1 MSLSR
6 KRSALYARIPGGAD
20 GRRMLWIAL
29 INKAGTGLWMGA
41 AALYFTL
48 VTGLSV
54 AEVGVLLGVS
64 GAVGIA
70 GAPLAGHL
78 ADRFPVTRII
88 IGAQLQQAIALLAL
102 LTTDDFTLLLL
113 YSAVNSLADRGAN
126 VLTKLYAARI
136 AGPERTKYQAVQR
149 SVSNAGWALGGLAGA
164 LAIAVGTAHAY
175 QALLIGNVVSFLVA
189 AALTLRCAE
198 PPSPSRL
205 VTESVPTGSGPGTAP
220 TPVTPT
226 PVTPASNPWRDRP
239 YLLFTVT
246 EAALFLDDAV
256 LQVGIPLWIV
266 HATDAP
272 HGLAP
277 LLMVL
282 NCVLVV
288 CCQVPLSRFGSTP
301 DRARALLVPLAAC
314 FVVGCAALTVSAL
327 GGVWLAVAALT
338 VAAIALTF
346 AEILHAIA
354 SWELSIALAPDDAQ
368 GAYLGVHGLSSSAQR
383 SGGPLLVTAVIA
395 AGPLA
400 WPVLG
405 AGVIVTVAAQS
416 RLVRKRLSGRGPAT
430 DRVAVGDPAVDDP
443 VVGDPPTP
451 RAT

>member
-6 KRSALYARIPGGAD
+6 QRSALYARIPGGVD

-78 ADRFPVTRII
+78 ADRFPVTRIL
-88 IGAQLQQAIALLAL
+88 IGAQLQQAVALLAL
-102 LTTDDFTLLLL
+102 LTTDDFALLLL

-126 VLTKLYAARI
+126 VLTKLYAARV
-136 AGPERTKYQAVQR
+136 AGPDRTTYQAVQR
-149 SVSNAGWALGGLAGA
+149 TVSNAGWAIGGLAGA
-164 LAIAVGTAHAY
+164 LALAVGTTHAY
-175 QALLIGNVVSFLVA
+175 QALLLGNVVSFLAA

-198 PPSPSRL
+198 PPSPSR
-205 VTESVPTGSGPGTAP
+205 VVAASTAARGPQAAP
-220 TPVTPT
+220 GASP
-226 PVTPASNPWRDRP
+226 SNPWRDRS

-288 CCQVPLSRFGSTP
+288 CCQVPLSRFGRTP
-301 DRARALLVPLAAC
+301 QRARALLVPLAAC
-314 FVVGCAALTVSAL
+314 FVVGCAALTASTL
-327 GGVWLAVAALT
+327 GGTGMAVAALT

-354 SWELSIALAPDDAQ
+354 SWELSIALAPADAQ

-395 AGPLA
+395 AGPVA

-416 RLVRKRLSGRGPAT
+416 RLVRRRLDRQSAARGDVAAGDSALP
-430 DRVAVGDPAVDDP
+430 RV
-443 VVGDPPTP
+443 T
-451 RAT
+451 

>member
-6 KRSALYARIPGGAD
+6 RRSALYARIPGGAD

-54 AEVGVLLGVS
+54 AEVGLLLGVS

-88 IGAQLQQAIALLAL
+88 IGAQLQQAVALLAL
-102 LTTDDFTLLLL
+102 LTTDNFALLLL

-136 AGPERTKYQAVQR
+136 AGPERTTYQAVQR
-149 SVSNAGWALGGLAGA
+149 TVSNAGWALGGLAGA
-164 LAIAVGTAHAY
+164 LALAVGTTHAY

-205 VTESVPTGSGPGTAP
+205 VADSSATAP
-220 TPVTPT
+220 AVPP
-226 PVTPASNPWRDRP
+226 SNPWRDRS

-301 DRARALLVPLAAC
+301 ERARALLVPLAAC
-314 FVVGCAALTVSAL
+314 FVVGCAALTASTL
-327 GGVWLAVAALT
+327 GGTWLAVAALT
-338 VAAIALTF
+338 LAAVALTF

-416 RLVRKRLSGRGPAT
+416 RLVRKRLIRQSPAT
-430 DRVAVGDPAVDDP
+430 DRAATDQAAAGDPVA
-443 VVGDPPTP
+443 GDTP
-451 RAT
+451 APRTT

>member
-1 MSLSR
+1 
-6 KRSALYARIPGGAD
+6 
-20 GRRMLWIAL
+20 MLWIAL
-29 INKAGTGLWMGA
+29 INKMGTGLWMGA

-48 VTGLSV
+48 VAGLSV
-54 AEVGVLLGVS
+54 AEVGMLLGVS

-78 ADRFPVTRII
+78 ADRFPVTRIL
-88 IGAQLQQAIALLAL
+88 IGAQLQQAVALLAL
-102 LTTDDFTLLLL
+102 LTTDDFALLLL

-136 AGPERTKYQAVQR
+136 AGRDRTRYQAVQR
-149 SVSNAGWALGGLAGA
+149 TVSNAGWAVGGLAGA
-164 LAIAVGTAHAY
+164 CALAVGTTHAY
-175 QALLIGNVVSFLVA
+175 QALLLGNVVSFLAA

-198 PPSPSRL
+198 PPSPSR
-205 VTESVPTGSGPGTAP
+205 VVSGSPTATPGSITATPGSPAAAPGSTTDASGATTAP
-220 TPVTPT
+220 G
-226 PVTPASNPWRDRP
+226 PASNPWRDRSF
-239 YLLFTVT
+239 LLFTVT

-288 CCQVPLSRFGSTP
+288 GCQVPLSRFGSTP
-301 DRARALLVPLAAC
+301 ERARALLVPLAVC

-327 GGVWLAVAALT
+327 GGTGVAVAALT
-338 VAAIALTF
+338 AAAIALTF

-354 SWELSIALAPDDAQ
+354 SWELSIALAPGDAQ

-383 SGGPLLVTAVIA
+383 SGGPLLVTTVIA

-416 RLVRKRLSGRGPAT
+416 RLVRRRLERQRAEVSRASDGR
-430 DRVAVGDPAVDDP
+430 AVGVHPA
-443 VVGDPPTP
+443 G
-451 RAT
+451 

>member
-6 KRSALYARIPGGAD
+6 RRAALYARIPGGLD

-54 AEVGVLLGVS
+54 AEVGVLMGAS

-78 ADRFPVTRII
+78 ADRFPVTRVI
-88 IGAQLQQAIALLAL
+88 IGSQLLQAAALLAL
-102 LTTDDFTLLLL
+102 LTTDNFSLLLL
-113 YSAVNSLADRGAN
+113 YSAANSLADRGAN

-136 AGPERTKYQAVQR
+136 AGPDRTRYQAVQR

-164 LAIAVGTAHAY
+164 GALAVGTDHAY
-175 QALLIGNVVSFLVA
+175 QALLVGNVISFFVA
-189 AALTLRCAE
+189 AFLTLRCAE
-198 PPSPSRL
+198 PPSPSRV
-205 VTESVPTGSGPGTAP
+205 VTDSTSPAP
-220 TPVTPT
+220 
-226 PVTPASNPWRDRP
+226 PARPSNPWRDRP
-239 YLLFTVT
+239 YLLFTAT

-256 LQVGIPLWIV
+256 LQVGMPLWIV

-314 FVVGCAALTVSAL
+314 FVLGCAAMTASVA
-327 GGVWLAVAALT
+327 GGTWPAVVALT
-338 VAAIALTF
+338 IAAIAFTF

-405 AGVIVTVAAQS
+405 AGVIATVAAQS
-416 RLVRKRLSGRGPAT
+416 RLVRTGLLRRGGSTKVPGALPGRASGQQTGP
-430 DRVAVGDPAVDDP
+430 
-443 VVGDPPTP
+443 
-451 RAT
+451 

>member
-1 MSLSR
+1 
-6 KRSALYARIPGGAD
+6 
-20 GRRMLWIAL
+20 MLWIAL

-48 VTGLSV
+48 VTGLSI
-54 AEVGVLLGVS
+54 AEVGVLMGVS

-78 ADRFPVTRII
+78 ADRFPVTRVI
-88 IGAQLQQAIALLAL
+88 IGAQLQQAVALLAL
-102 LTTDDFTLLLL
+102 LTTDNFSLLLL
-113 YSAVNSLADRGAN
+113 YSAVSSLADRGAN

-149 SVSNAGWALGGLAGA
+149 TVANAGWAIGGLAGA
-164 LAIAVGTAHAY
+164 LALAVGTTHAY
-175 QALLIGNVVSFLVA
+175 QALLIGNVVSFVA
-189 AALTLRCAE
+189 AAVLTLRCAE

-205 VTESVPTGSGPGTAP
+205 VTDSTAP
-220 TPVTPT
+220 ARTTPP
-226 PVTPASNPWRDRP
+226 SNPWRDRS
-239 YLLFTVT
+239 YLLFTAT

-256 LQVGIPLWIV
+256 LQVGMPLWIV

-288 CCQVPLSRFGSTP
+288 CCQVPLSRFGGTP
-301 DRARALLVPLAAC
+301 EKARGLLLPLAAC
-314 FVVGCAALTVSAL
+314 FVIGCAAMTASVA
-327 GGVWLAVAALT
+327 GGTSLAVGALA

-346 AEILHAIA
+346 AEILHSIA

-368 GAYLGVHGLSSSAQR
+368 GAYLGVHGLSSAAQR
-383 SGGPLLVTAVIA
+383 SGGPLIVTAVIA

-400 WPVLG
+400 WPLLG
-405 AGVIVTVAAQS
+405 AGVIGTVAAQS
-416 RLVRKRLSGRGPAT
+416 HLVRKQLSRRGGSADAAVAQRQRSQRLGS
-430 DRVAVGDPAVDDP
+430 
-443 VVGDPPTP
+443 
-451 RAT
+451 

>member
-6 KRSALYARIPGGAD
+6 RRAALYARIPGGLD

-54 AEVGVLLGVS
+54 AEVGVLMGVS

-78 ADRFPVTRII
+78 ADRFPVTRVI
-88 IGAQLQQAIALLAL
+88 IGAQVQQAIALLAL
-102 LTTDDFTLLLL
+102 LTTDDFSLLLL
-113 YSAVNSLADRGAN
+113 YSAVSSLADRGAN

-136 AGPERTKYQAVQR
+136 AGPDRTKYQAVQR
-149 SVSNAGWALGGLAGA
+149 SVSNAGWAIGGLAGA
-164 LAIAVGTAHAY
+164 LALAVGTTHAY
-175 QALLIGNVVSFLVA
+175 QALLVGNVLSFLVA
-189 AALTLRCAE
+189 AFLTLRCAE
-198 PPSPSRL
+198 PPSPSRV
-205 VTESVPTGSGPGTAP
+205 VTDSRAP
-220 TPVTPT
+220 ALHAR
-226 PVTPASNPWRDRP
+226 ASSPWRDRP
-239 YLLFTVT
+239 YLLFTAT

-256 LQVGIPLWIV
+256 LQVGMPLWIV

-301 DRARALLVPLAAC
+301 DKARGLLVPLATC
-314 FVVGCAALTVSAL
+314 FVVGCAAMTASVAGGTWLAVSAL
-327 GGVWLAVAALT
+327 MVAAVAF
-338 VAAIALTF
+338 TF

-368 GAYLGVHGLSSSAQR
+368 GAYLGVHGLASSAQR

-395 AGPLA
+395 AGPFA
-400 WPVLG
+400 WPLLG
-405 AGVIVTVAAQS
+405 AGVIATVAAQS
-416 RLVRKRLSGRGPAT
+416 RVVRKGLHARRRPARH
-430 DRVAVGDPAVDDP
+430 DRVAGRTWGGA
-443 VVGDPPTP
+443 
-451 RAT
+451 R

>member
-1 MSLSR
+1 
-6 KRSALYARIPGGAD
+6 
-20 GRRMLWIAL
+20 MLWIAL
-29 INKAGTGLWMGA
+29 VNKAGTGLWMGA

-54 AEVGVLLGVS
+54 AEVGTLLGVS
-64 GAVGIA
+64 GAAGIA

-78 ADRFPVTRII
+78 ADRFPVTRVI
-88 IGAQLQQAIALLAL
+88 IGAQLQQAVALLAL
-102 LTTDDFTLLLL
+102 LTTDHFALLLL

-126 VLTKLYAARI
+126 VLTKLYAARV
-136 AGPERTKYQAVQR
+136 AGPDRTTYQAVQR
-149 SVSNAGWALGGLAGA
+149 TVSNAGWAIGGLAGA
-164 LAIAVGTAHAY
+164 LALAVGTTHAY
-175 QALLIGNVVSFLVA
+175 QALLVGNVLSFLAA
-189 AALTLRCAE
+189 AALTLRCGE
-198 PPSPSRL
+198 PPSPSRMI
-205 VTESVPTGSGPGTAP
+205 TDSTATAP
-220 TPVTPT
+220 VASP
-226 PVTPASNPWRDRP
+226 SNPWRDRS
-239 YLLFTVT
+239 YLLFTLT

-301 DRARALLVPLAAC
+301 DRARSLLIPLAAC
-314 FVVGCAALTVSAL
+314 FVAGCAALTVSTL
-327 GGVWLAVAALT
+327 GDTWLAVAALT
-338 VAAIALTF
+338 VAATALTF

-405 AGVIVTVAAQS
+405 AGVLVTVAAQR
-416 RLVRKRLSGRGPAT
+416 RLVRKRLTRPARQDSAAT
-430 DRVAVGDPAVDDP
+430 GAPAP
-443 VVGDPPTP
+443 GEAAPGEAATP
-451 RAT
+451 RSA

>member
-88 IGAQLQQAIALLAL
+88 IGAQLQQAVALLAL
-102 LTTDDFTLLLL
+102 LTTDNFALLVL

-136 AGPERTKYQAVQR
+136 AGPDRTTYQAVQR
-149 SVSNAGWALGGLAGA
+149 TVSNAGWALGGLAGA
-164 LAIAVGTAHAY
+164 LALAVGTTHAY
-175 QALLIGNVVSFLVA
+175 QALLIGNVVSFAVA

-205 VTESVPTGSGPGTAP
+205 VTDSTESAPAP
-220 TPVTPT
+220 TTP
-226 PVTPASNPWRDRP
+226 PSNPWRDRS
-239 YLLFTVT
+239 YLLFTLT
-246 EAALFLDDAV
+246 ETALFLDDAV

-301 DRARALLVPLAAC
+301 DKARGLLVPLAGC
-314 FVVGCAALTVSAL
+314 FVVGCAALTASTL
-327 GGVWLAVAALT
+327 GSTWLAAAALT
-338 VAAIALTF
+338 VAAVALTF

-400 WPVLG
+400 WPALG

-416 RLVRKRLSGRGPAT
+416 RLVRKRLIRQGPAAGHA
-430 DRVAVGDPAVDDP
+430 VAGAPVPAPAESDAA
-443 VVGDPPTP
+443 TP
-451 RAT
+451 RTT

>member
-1 MSLSR
+1 MSLTR

-29 INKAGTGLWMGA
+29 INKMGTGLWMGA

-48 VTGLSV
+48 ITGLSV

-78 ADRFPVTRII
+78 ADRFPVTRIL
-88 IGAQLQQAIALLAL
+88 IGAQLQQAVALLAL
-102 LTTDDFTLLLL
+102 LTTDDFALLLL

-136 AGPERTKYQAVQR
+136 AGPDRTRYQAVQR
-149 SVSNAGWALGGLAGA
+149 TVSNAGWAIGGLAGA
-164 LAIAVGTAHAY
+164 LALAVGTTHAY
-175 QALLIGNVVSFLVA
+175 QALLLGNVVSFLAA

-198 PPSPSRL
+198 PPSPSRV
-205 VTESVPTGSGPGTAP
+205 VTASTTARGPRAAPGTP
-220 TPVTPT
+220 P
-226 PVTPASNPWRDRP
+226 SNPWRDRS

-301 DRARALLVPLAAC
+301 ERARALLVPLAAC
-314 FVVGCAALTVSAL
+314 FVVGCAALTASTL
-327 GGVWLAVAALT
+327 GGTGLAVAALT

-346 AEILHAIA
+346 AEILHAVA
-354 SWELSIALAPDDAQ
+354 SWELSIALAPGDAQ

-416 RLVRKRLSGRGPAT
+416 RLVRRRL
-430 DRVAVGDPAVDDP
+430 DRQGDGAGAGESVAENAV
-443 VVGDPPTP
+443 VAP
-451 RAT
+451 RTT

>member
-1 MSLSR
+1 MSFSR

-88 IGAQLQQAIALLAL
+88 IGAQLQQAVALSAL
-102 LTTDDFTLLLL
+102 LTTDNFALLLL

-136 AGPERTKYQAVQR
+136 AGPQRTTYQAVQR
-149 SVSNAGWALGGLAGA
+149 TVSNAGWAIGGLAGA
-164 LAIAVGTAHAY
+164 LALAVGTTHAY
-175 QALLIGNVVSFLVA
+175 QALLIGNVVSFLA
-189 AALTLRCAE
+189 AAVLTLRCAE

-205 VTESVPTGSGPGTAP
+205 VADSTATAP
-220 TPVTPT
+220 VAPP
-226 PVTPASNPWRDRP
+226 SNPWRDRP

-301 DRARALLVPLAAC
+301 ERARALLVPLAAC
-314 FVVGCAALTVSAL
+314 FVVGCGALTASAL
-327 GGVWLAVAALT
+327 GGTWLAVAALT

-416 RLVRKRLSGRGPAT
+416 RLVRKRLTRQSPGA
-430 DRVAVGDPAVDDP
+430 DRAVA
-443 VVGDPPTP
+443 P
-451 RAT
+451 RAM

>member
-1 MSLSR
+1 
-6 KRSALYARIPGGAD
+6 
-20 GRRMLWIAL
+20 MLWIAL

-88 IGAQLQQAIALLAL
+88 IGAQLQQAVALLAL
-102 LTTDDFTLLLL
+102 LTTDNFSLLLL

-136 AGPERTKYQAVQR
+136 AGPDRTTYQAVQR
-149 SVSNAGWALGGLAGA
+149 TVSNAGWALGGLAGA
-164 LAIAVGTAHAY
+164 LALAIGTTHAY
-175 QALLIGNVVSFLVA
+175 QALLLGNVVSFLVA

-205 VTESVPTGSGPGTAP
+205 VADSTESASAVASAP
-220 TPVTPT
+220 A
-226 PVTPASNPWRDRP
+226 PAAPPSNPWRDRS

-301 DRARALLVPLAAC
+301 DKARGLLVPLAAC
-314 FVVGCAALTVSAL
+314 FVVGCAALTGSTL
-327 GGVWLAVAALT
+327 GGTWLAVAALT
-338 VAAIALTF
+338 VAAVALTF

-400 WPVLG
+400 WPALG

-416 RLVRKRLSGRGPAT
+416 RLVRKRLHRQDSAAGHAVAGASAPAPT
-430 DRVAVGDPAVDDP
+430 ESDAT
-443 VVGDPPTP
+443 TP
-451 RAT
+451 RTT

>member
-1 MSLSR
+1 
-6 KRSALYARIPGGAD
+6 
-20 GRRMLWIAL
+20 MLWIAL

-54 AEVGVLLGVS
+54 AEVGLLLGVS

-88 IGAQLQQAIALLAL
+88 IGAQLQQAVALLAL
-102 LTTDDFTLLLL
+102 LTTDNFALLLL

-136 AGPERTKYQAVQR
+136 AGPERTTYQAVQR
-149 SVSNAGWALGGLAGA
+149 TVSNAGWALGGLAGA
-164 LAIAVGTAHAY
+164 LALAVGTTHAY

-205 VTESVPTGSGPGTAP
+205 VADSSATAP
-220 TPVTPT
+220 AVPP
-226 PVTPASNPWRDRP
+226 SNPWRDRS

-301 DRARALLVPLAAC
+301 ERARALLVPLAAC
-314 FVVGCAALTVSAL
+314 FVVGCAALTASTL
-327 GGVWLAVAALT
+327 GGTWLAVAALT
-338 VAAIALTF
+338 LAAVALTF

-416 RLVRKRLSGRGPAT
+416 RLVRKRLDRRGPAT
-430 DRVAVGDPAVDDP
+430 DRAAADRAAADRAAAGDPVADD
-443 VVGDPPTP
+443 TP
-451 RAT
+451 APRTT

>member
-6 KRSALYARIPGGAD
+6 RRAALYARIPGGLD

-54 AEVGVLLGVS
+54 AEVGVLMGAS

-78 ADRFPVTRII
+78 ADRFAVTRVI
-88 IGAQLQQAIALLAL
+88 IGSQLLQAAALLAL
-102 LTTDDFTLLLL
+102 LTTENFSLLLL

-136 AGPERTKYQAVQR
+136 AGPDRTKYQAVQR
-149 SVSNAGWALGGLAGA
+149 TVSNAGWAIGGLAGA
-164 LAIAVGTAHAY
+164 LALAVGTTHAY
-175 QALLIGNVVSFLVA
+175 QALLVGNVLSFLVA
-189 AALTLRCAE
+189 AFLTLRCAE
-198 PPSPSRL
+198 PPSPSRV
-205 VTESVPTGSGPGTAP
+205 VTDSASPALPAP
-220 TPVTPT
+220 P
-226 PVTPASNPWRDRP
+226 SNPWRDRR
-239 YLLFTVT
+239 YLLFTAT

-301 DRARALLVPLAAC
+301 DGARRLLVPLAAC
-314 FVVGCAALTVSAL
+314 FVVGCAAMTVSAA
-327 GGVWLAVAALT
+327 GGTWPAVTAL
-338 VAAIALTF
+338 VIAAIAFTF

-400 WPVLG
+400 WPLLG

-416 RLVRKRLSGRGPAT
+416 RLVRKRPLRPRGP
-430 DRVAVGDPAVDDP
+430 VD
-443 VVGDPPTP
+443 VP
-451 RAT
+451 RALPERERGERGQRLGS

>member
-1 MSLSR
+1 
-6 KRSALYARIPGGAD
+6 
-20 GRRMLWIAL
+20 MLWIAL
-29 INKAGTGLWMGA
+29 INKMGTGLWMGA

-54 AEVGVLLGVS
+54 AEVGLLLGVS

-78 ADRFPVTRII
+78 ADRFPVTRIL
-88 IGAQLQQAIALLAL
+88 IGAQLQQAVALLAL
-102 LTTDDFTLLLL
+102 LTTDNFALLLL

-136 AGPERTKYQAVQR
+136 AGPDRTRYQAVQR
-149 SVSNAGWALGGLAGA
+149 TVSNAGWAVGGLAGA
-164 LAIAVGTAHAY
+164 CALALGTTHAY
-175 QALLIGNVVSFLVA
+175 HALLLGNVVSFLAA

-198 PPSPSRL
+198 PPSPSRV
-205 VTESVPTGSGPGTAP
+205 VTASTAAAPEAAAVIEAASAPGAP
-220 TPVTPT
+220 T
-226 PVTPASNPWRDRP
+226 ASNPWRDRSF
-239 YLLFTVT
+239 LLFTLT

-301 DRARALLVPLAAC
+301 ERARALLVPLAAC
-314 FVVGCAALTVSAL
+314 FVVGCAALTASAF
-327 GGVWLAVAALT
+327 GGTGLAVAALT

-354 SWELSIALAPDDAQ
+354 SWELSIALAPGDAQ

-416 RLVRKRLSGRGPAT
+416 RLVRKRLDR
-430 DRVAVGDPAVDDP
+430 RVAGASQAPAGHAVGAPPAV
-443 VVGDPPTP
+443 
-451 RAT
+451 

>member
-1 MSLSR
+1 MSPSR
-6 KRSALYARIPGGAD
+6 GRAALYARIPGGLD

-54 AEVGVLLGVS
+54 TEVGVLMGVS

-78 ADRFPVTRII
+78 ADRFPVTRVL
-88 IGAQLQQAIALLAL
+88 IGAQLQQAVALLAL
-102 LTTDDFTLLLL
+102 LTTDSFSLLLL
-113 YSAVNSLADRGAN
+113 YSAVSSLADRGAN

-136 AGPERTKYQAVQR
+136 AGPDRTKYQAVQR
-149 SVSNAGWALGGLAGA
+149 TVSNAGWAIGGLAGA
-164 LAIAVGTAHAY
+164 LALAVGTTHAY
-175 QALLIGNVVSFLVA
+175 QALLVGNVVSFVA
-189 AALTLRCAE
+189 AALLTLRCAE
-198 PPSPSRL
+198 PPSPSRV
-205 VTESVPTGSGPGTAP
+205 VTDSTVAAAATRPS
-220 TPVTPT
+220 
-226 PVTPASNPWRDRP
+226 SPWRDRP
-239 YLLFTVT
+239 YLLFTAT

-256 LQVGIPLWIV
+256 LQVGMPLWIV

-288 CCQVPLSRFGSTP
+288 CCQVPLSRFGRTP
-301 DRARALLVPLAAC
+301 DKARALLVPLAAC
-314 FVVGCAALTVSAL
+314 FVIGCAAMTASVA
-327 GGVWLAVAALT
+327 GGTGLAVAALT
-338 VAAIALTF
+338 VAAIAFTF

-395 AGPLA
+395 AGHLA
-400 WPVLG
+400 WPLLG
-405 AGVIVTVAAQS
+405 AGVIATVVAQS
-416 RLVRKRLSGRGPAT
+416 RLVRRRLPRQGGPAHP
-430 DRVAVGDPAVDDP
+430 RGA
-443 VVGDPPTP
+443 PT
-451 RAT
+451 RRGRRTAS

>member
-6 KRSALYARIPGGAD
+6 RRAALYARIPGGID

-54 AEVGVLLGVS
+54 AEVGVLMGVS

-78 ADRFPVTRII
+78 ADRFPVTRVI

-102 LTTDDFTLLLL
+102 LTTDSFSLLLL
-113 YSAVNSLADRGAN
+113 YSAVSSLADRGAN
-126 VLTKLYAARI
+126 VLTKLYAARV

-149 SVSNAGWALGGLAGA
+149 SVSNAGWAIGGLAGA
-164 LAIAVGTAHAY
+164 LALAVGTTHAY
-175 QALLIGNVVSFLVA
+175 QALLVGNVVSFLIA
-189 AALTLRCAE
+189 AVLTVRCAE
-198 PPSPSRL
+198 PPSPSR
-205 VTESVPTGSGPGTAP
+205 VVADSADCPASAGSTAP
-220 TPVTPT
+220 VR
-226 PVTPASNPWRDRP
+226 PAVASSPWRDRP
-239 YLLFTVT
+239 YLLFTAT

-256 LQVGIPLWIV
+256 LQVGMPLWIV

-288 CCQVPLSRFGSTP
+288 CCQIPLSRFGSTP
-301 DRARALLVPLAAC
+301 DKARALLVPLAAC
-314 FVVGCAALTVSAL
+314 FVVGCAAMTASVA
-327 GGVWLAVAALT
+327 GGTWLAVTALAVAA
-338 VAAIALTF
+338 IAFTF

-395 AGPLA
+395 AGPFA
-400 WPVLG
+400 WPLLG
-405 AGVIVTVAAQS
+405 AGVIATVAAQS
-416 RLVRKRLSGRGPAT
+416 RLVRKRLLRPGGPAQA
-430 DRVAVGDPAVDDP
+430 RGALSKRGQ
-443 VVGDPPTP
+443 
-451 RAT
+451 RA

>member
-1 MSLSR
+1 
-6 KRSALYARIPGGAD
+6 
-20 GRRMLWIAL
+20 MLWIAL
-29 INKAGTGLWMGA
+29 INKVGTGLWMGA

-54 AEVGVLLGVS
+54 TEVGILMGVS

-78 ADRFPVTRII
+78 ADRFPVTRVI
-88 IGAQLQQAIALLAL
+88 IGSQLQQAIALLAL
-102 LTTDDFTLLLL
+102 LTTDNFSLLLL

-136 AGPERTKYQAVQR
+136 AGPNRTRYQAVQR
-149 SVSNAGWALGGLAGA
+149 SVSNAGWAIGGLAGA
-164 LAIAVGTAHAY
+164 LALAVGTAHAY

-189 AALTLRCAE
+189 SILTLRCAE
-198 PPSPSRL
+198 PPSPSRV
-205 VTESVPTGSGPGTAP
+205 VTDSKAP
-220 TPVTPT
+220 ALAAQP
-226 PVTPASNPWRDRP
+226 SNPWRDRP
-239 YLLFTVT
+239 YLLFTAT

-256 LQVGIPLWIV
+256 LQVGLPLWIV

-288 CCQVPLSRFGSTP
+288 FCQVPLSRFGATP
-301 DRARALLVPLAAC
+301 DGARRLLVPLAAC
-314 FVVGCAALTVSAL
+314 FVVGCAAMTVSVA
-327 GGVWLAVAALT
+327 GGTWLAVVALV
-338 VAAIALTF
+338 VAAIGFTF

-383 SGGPLLVTAVIA
+383 SGGPLLVTAVIT
-395 AGPLA
+395 AGAFA
-400 WPVLG
+400 WPLLG
-405 AGVIVTVAAQS
+405 AGVIATVAAQS
-416 RLVRKRLSGRGPAT
+416 RLVRGRLRPAT
-430 DRVAVGDPAVDDP
+430 THR
-443 VVGDPPTP
+443 PP
-451 RAT
+451 RMRGGRYAGRRYAGRR

>member
-1 MSLSR
+1 MSFSQQR
-6 KRSALYARIPGGAD
+6 AALYARIPGGAD

-29 INKAGTGLWMGA
+29 INKVGTGLWMGA

-102 LTTDDFTLLLL
+102 LTTDDFALLLL

-136 AGPERTKYQAVQR
+136 AGPDRTRYQAVQR
-149 SVSNAGWALGGLAGA
+149 TVSNAGWALGGLAGA
-164 LAIAVGTAHAY
+164 LALAVGTTHAY
-175 QALLIGNVVSFLVA
+175 QALLIGNVVSFLAA

-198 PPSPSRL
+198 PPSPSRV
-205 VTESVPTGSGPGTAP
+205 VTDPTATGTA
-220 TPVTPT
+220 TAPVA
-226 PVTPASNPWRDRP
+226 PASNPWRDRS

-301 DRARALLVPLAAC
+301 ERARALLVPLAGC
-314 FVVGCAALTVSAL
+314 FVVGCAALSASTL
-327 GGVWLAVAALT
+327 GGTWLAVAALT
-338 VAAIALTF
+338 VAAVALTF

-354 SWELSIALAPDDAQ
+354 SWELSIALAPGDAQ

-416 RLVRKRLSGRGPAT
+416 RLVRKRLSGRSTAAGPVVAGGGPAP
-430 DRVAVGDPAVDDP
+430 GDPAP
-443 VVGDPPTP
+443 SEAATP
-451 RAT
+451 RPM

>member
-1 MSLSR
+1 
-6 KRSALYARIPGGAD
+6 
-20 GRRMLWIAL
+20 MLWIAL
-29 INKAGTGLWMGA
+29 VNKAGTGLWMGA

-54 AEVGVLLGVS
+54 AEVGTLLGVS
-64 GAVGIA
+64 GAAGIA

-78 ADRFPVTRII
+78 ADRFPVTRVI
-88 IGAQLQQAIALLAL
+88 IGAQLQQAVALLAL
-102 LTTDDFTLLLL
+102 LTTDHFALLLL

-126 VLTKLYAARI
+126 VLTKLYAARV
-136 AGPERTKYQAVQR
+136 AGPDRTTYQAVQR
-149 SVSNAGWALGGLAGA
+149 TVSNAGWAIGGLAGA
-164 LAIAVGTAHAY
+164 LALAVGTTHAY
-175 QALLIGNVVSFLVA
+175 QALLVGNVLSFLAA
-189 AALTLRCAE
+189 AALTLRCGE

-205 VTESVPTGSGPGTAP
+205 ITDSTATAP
-220 TPVTPT
+220 VAPP
-226 PVTPASNPWRDRP
+226 SNPWRDRS
-239 YLLFTVT
+239 YLLFTLT

-301 DRARALLVPLAAC
+301 DRARALLLPLAAC
-314 FVVGCAALTVSAL
+314 FVAGCAALTVSTL
-327 GGVWLAVAALT
+327 GGTWLAVAALT
-338 VAAIALTF
+338 VAATALTF

-405 AGVIVTVAAQS
+405 AGVLVTVAAQR
-416 RLVRKRLSGRGPAT
+416 RLVRKRLTRPARQGSGAAGAPA
-430 DRVAVGDPAVDDP
+430 AGEAA
-443 VVGDPPTP
+443 TP
-451 RAT
+451 RSA

>member
-1 MSLSR
+1 MSLRR

-29 INKAGTGLWMGA
+29 INKMGTGLWMGA

-48 VTGLSV
+48 VAGLSV

-78 ADRFPVTRII
+78 ADRFPVTRIL
-88 IGAQLQQAIALLAL
+88 IGAQLQQAAALLAL
-102 LTTDDFTLLLL
+102 LTTDDFALLLL

-136 AGPERTKYQAVQR
+136 AGPDRTRYQAVQR
-149 SVSNAGWALGGLAGA
+149 TVSNAGWAVGGLAGA
-164 LAIAVGTAHAY
+164 CALAIGTTHAY
-175 QALLIGNVVSFLVA
+175 QALLLGNVVSFLAA

-198 PPSPSRL
+198 PPSPSR
-205 VTESVPTGSGPGTAP
+205 VVSGSMTAGPVAATAP
-220 TPVTPT
+220 R
-226 PVTPASNPWRDRP
+226 PASNPWRDRSF
-239 YLLFTVT
+239 LLFTVT

-301 DRARALLVPLAAC
+301 ERARALLVPLAGC
-314 FVVGCAALTVSAL
+314 FVVGCAALTASAF
-327 GGVWLAVAALT
+327 GGTGLAVAALT
-338 VAAIALTF
+338 VAAVALTF

-354 SWELSIALAPDDAQ
+354 SWELSIALAPGDAQ

-416 RLVRKRLSGRGPAT
+416 RLVRKRLTRQRVEASRAPA
-430 DRVAVGDPAVDDP
+430 DH
-443 VVGDPPTP
+443 VVGVPPAGYDTGS
-451 RAT
+451 

>member
-1 MSLSR
+1 
-6 KRSALYARIPGGAD
+6 
-20 GRRMLWIAL
+20 MLWIAL
-29 INKAGTGLWMGA
+29 INKMGTGLWMGA

-48 VTGLSV
+48 VAGLSV

-78 ADRFPVTRII
+78 ADRFPVTRIL
-88 IGAQLQQAIALLAL
+88 IGAQLQQAVALLAL
-102 LTTDDFTLLLL
+102 LTTDDFALLLL

-126 VLTKLYAARI
+126 VLTKLYAARV
-136 AGPERTKYQAVQR
+136 AGPDRTRYQAVQR
-149 SVSNAGWALGGLAGA
+149 TVSNAGWAVGGLAGA
-164 LAIAVGTAHAY
+164 CALAVGTTHAY
-175 QALLIGNVVSFLVA
+175 QALLLGNVVSFLAA

-198 PPSPSRL
+198 PPSPSR
-205 VTESVPTGSGPGTAP
+205 VVSGSMTATPGSMTATPEATTAP
-220 TPVTPT
+220 R
-226 PVTPASNPWRDRP
+226 PASTPWRDRSF
-239 YLLFTVT
+239 LLFTVT

-301 DRARALLVPLAAC
+301 ERARALLVPLAAC

-327 GGVWLAVAALT
+327 GGTGLAVAALT
-338 VAAIALTF
+338 VAATALTF

-354 SWELSIALAPDDAQ
+354 SWELSIALAPGDAQ

-416 RLVRKRLSGRGPAT
+416 RLVRRRLERQRAEVSRAS
-430 DRVAVGDPAVDDP
+430 DNHAVGRP
-443 VVGDPPTP
+443 
-451 RAT
+451 

>member
-88 IGAQLQQAIALLAL
+88 IGAQLQQAVALLAL
-102 LTTDDFTLLLL
+102 LTTDNFSLLLL

-136 AGPERTKYQAVQR
+136 AGPDRTTYQAVQR
-149 SVSNAGWALGGLAGA
+149 TVSNAGWALGGLAGA
-164 LAIAVGTAHAY
+164 LALAVRTTHAY
-175 QALLIGNVVSFLVA
+175 QALLLGNVVSFLVA

-205 VTESVPTGSGPGTAP
+205 VTDSTESASAVESAAGSAP
-220 TPVTPT
+220 APVGSP
-226 PVTPASNPWRDRP
+226 SNPWRDRS

-314 FVVGCAALTVSAL
+314 FVVGCAALTASTL
-327 GGVWLAVAALT
+327 GGTWLAVTALT
-338 VAAIALTF
+338 AAAVALTF

-400 WPVLG
+400 WPALG

-416 RLVRKRLSGRGPAT
+416 RLVRKRLIRQSPAAGHA
-430 DRVAVGDPAVDDP
+430 VADVPAP
-443 VVGDPPTP
+443 APTQSD
-451 RAT
+451 ATTPWTT

>member
-6 KRSALYARIPGGAD
+6 QRAALYARIPGGAD

-78 ADRFPVTRII
+78 ADRFPVTRVI
-88 IGAQLQQAIALLAL
+88 IGAQLQQAVALLAL
-102 LTTDDFTLLLL
+102 LTTDDFALLLL

-136 AGPERTKYQAVQR
+136 AGPDRTTYQAVQR
-149 SVSNAGWALGGLAGA
+149 TVSNAGWALGGLAGA
-164 LAIAVGTAHAY
+164 LALAVGTTHAY
-175 QALLIGNVVSFLVA
+175 QALLVGNVVSFLAA

-205 VTESVPTGSGPGTAP
+205 VTGSTATSAPGPP
-220 TPVTPT
+220 SP
-226 PVTPASNPWRDRP
+226 PASPWRDRS

-301 DRARALLVPLAAC
+301 ERARALLTPLACC
-314 FVVGCAALTVSAL
+314 FVVGCAALTASAL
-327 GGVWLAVAALT
+327 GGAWLAVAALT
-338 VAAIALTF
+338 VAAVALTF

-368 GAYLGVHGLSSSAQR
+368 GAYLGVHGLASSAQR

-405 AGVIVTVAAQS
+405 AGVLVTVAAQR
-416 RLVRKRLSGRGPAT
+416 RLVRKRLVRQGPAA
-430 DRVAVGDPAVDDP
+430 DHAVADDAAV
-443 VVGDPPTP
+443 P

>member
-6 KRSALYARIPGGAD
+6 RRSALYARIPGGAD

-54 AEVGVLLGVS
+54 AEVGLLLGVS

-88 IGAQLQQAIALLAL
+88 IGAQLQQAMALLAL
-102 LTTDDFTLLLL
+102 LTTDNFALLLL

-136 AGPERTKYQAVQR
+136 AGPERTTYQAVQR
-149 SVSNAGWALGGLAGA
+149 TVSNAGWAIGGLAGA
-164 LAIAVGTAHAY
+164 LALAVGTTHAY

-205 VTESVPTGSGPGTAP
+205 VTDSTAAA
-220 TPVTPT
+220 PVAP
-226 PVTPASNPWRDRP
+226 PSNPWRDRS
-239 YLLFTVT
+239 YLLFTMT

-301 DRARALLVPLAAC
+301 ERARALLVPLAAC
-314 FVVGCAALTVSAL
+314 FVVGCAALTASTL
-327 GGVWLAVAALT
+327 GGTGLAVAALT
-338 VAAIALTF
+338 LAAVALTF

-416 RLVRKRLSGRGPAT
+416 RLVRKRLIRRSPAT
-430 DRVAVGDPAVDDP
+430 DRAVA
-443 VVGDPPTP
+443 P